1 MVAEDLCSFTI
12 FMDVLGP
19 AASPGIKCRRSEH
32 KSAGAVAVGST
43 AAIGCCVGNSNGD
56 MVFVGIGV
64 GGGVSV
70 GGTGV
75 AVGSAACVCAIMVNA
90 PETAVP

>member
-12 FMDVLGP
+12 FIDVLGP

-32 KSAGAVAVGST
+32 KSAGDVAVGST
-43 AAIGCCVGNSNGD
+43 AAMGCVGNSNGGT
-56 MVFVGIGV
+56 VFVGLGV

-75 AVGSAACVCAIMVNA
+75 AVGSAACVCAIIVKA